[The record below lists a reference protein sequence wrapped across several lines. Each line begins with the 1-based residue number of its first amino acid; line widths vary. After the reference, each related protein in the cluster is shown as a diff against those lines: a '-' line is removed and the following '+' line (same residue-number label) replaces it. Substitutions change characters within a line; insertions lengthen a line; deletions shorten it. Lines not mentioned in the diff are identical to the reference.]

1 MNRLQ
6 GRRESVL
13 PPVRP
18 DSSGSGVR
26 RRSKLKCQEEQPD
39 SGDDDQDEQENRKH
53 RRQIPEIPPQA
64 AAFQFTAQL
73 LAALAAQ
80 PPAIFAFLIRFIRD
94 EGADNF
100 AKPLHL
106 RGGL

>member
-6 GRRESVL
+6 GRRESAL

-18 DSSGSGVR
+18 DSAGSGAPPVKTQMPRGVARQR
-26 RRSKLKCQEEQPD
+26 RRRPGHQ
-39 SGDDDQDEQENRKH
+39 QENRPH
-53 RRQIPEIPPQA
+53 RGQIPKIPPQA
-64 AAFQFTAQL
+64 APFQVAAQL